1 VGDLA
6 ILADLQTCDTRLS
19 QLRHRSG
26 NLPEVIELA
35 AIEEDVS
42 DAKEKL
48 THLESEISQIKKEQ
62 KRLEHEVISLETKI
76 AKSNDALY
84 GGGLTSPKEAEA
96 LQDEIKSVQRRQT
109 IVEDQIIELMEKEE
123 PIALSFTSGSSAIE
137 RLEERREEISG
148 RVLGIQSEIEAEKFE
163 VETERA
169 SLVSSVTADLIT
181 LYDKQTLRMGGN
193 IAVARLT
200 GTTCGACFLDLS
212 ALDLDKIRS
221 ADENEITECPECG
234 AFLVK

>member
-1 VGDLA
+1 MGDLA

-19 QLRHRSG
+19 QLRHRLG
-26 NLPEVIELA
+26 NLPEVRELA
-35 AIEEDVS
+35 AIEEDIS

-48 THLESEISQIKKEQ
+48 AQLESEISQIKKEQ
-62 KRLEHEVISLETKI
+62 KRLEHEVLSLETKI

-84 GGGLTSPKEAEA
+84 GGSLTSPKEAEA

-123 PIALSFTSGSSAIE
+123 PIALSFASGSSAVK
-137 RLEERREEISG
+137 RLEEHCEEIG
-148 RVLGIQSEIEAEKFE
+148 VRVLSIQSEIEDEKSE
-163 VETERA
+163 VEAERA
-169 SLVSSVTADLIT
+169 RLVSSVTAELVA
-181 LYDKQTLRMGGN
+181 LYDRQIVRMGGN
-193 IAVARLT
+193 VGVARLT

-221 ADENEITECPECG
+221 ADENEVTECPECG